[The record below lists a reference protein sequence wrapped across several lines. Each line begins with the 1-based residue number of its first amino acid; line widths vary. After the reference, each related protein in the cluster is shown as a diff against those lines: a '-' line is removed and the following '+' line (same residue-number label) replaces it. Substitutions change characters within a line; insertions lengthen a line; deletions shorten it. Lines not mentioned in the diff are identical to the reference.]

1 MNIEKLL
8 KKLDKS
14 AIDNKRDLLTVQTA
28 YKLKTSQSI
37 GTLNSVDN
45 LNERSFVV
53 NDAQT
58 PHGRKIG
65 TETLSANSK
74 LD

>member
-14 AIDNKRDLLTVQTA
+14 ALESKRDLLTVQTA
-28 YKLKTSQSI
+28 YKLKTSESI

-58 PHGRKIG
+58 PHCRKLG
-65 TETLSANSK
+65 S
-74 LD
+74 

>member
-28 YKLKTSQSI
+28 YKLKTS
-37 GTLNSVDN
+37 
-45 LNERSFVV
+45 
-53 NDAQT
+53 
-58 PHGRKIG
+58 
-65 TETLSANSK
+65 
-74 LD
+74 